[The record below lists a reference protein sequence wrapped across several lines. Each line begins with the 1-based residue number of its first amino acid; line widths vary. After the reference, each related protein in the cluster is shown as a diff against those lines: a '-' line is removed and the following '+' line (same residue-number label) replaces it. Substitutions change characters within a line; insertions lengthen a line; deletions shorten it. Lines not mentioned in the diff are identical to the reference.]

1 MLGFTRG
8 FADGTRRQAMRLMAR
23 SIALAVVVSLF
34 ISGPLGTFARAQQPA
49 EQPAPQPAEQPA
61 PQPAEQPAPPPAE
74 PTQAIQPTPPPA
86 EQPMQAAPQPAPPAP
101 QPAQMPAPPP
111 APMPEPRPAQQTAQ
125 QPQPRQELPK
135 REDYESSAPYI
146 MGATIA
152 NFVFVP
158 GKAVTCVLGLAVGSG
173 LFLVTLGAGY
183 KGSAA
188 FAKEGCGGKW
198 ILTGRDLMGTD
209 WILGT
214 GD

>member
-1 MLGFTRG
+1 
-8 FADGTRRQAMRLMAR
+8 
-23 SIALAVVVSLF
+23 
-34 ISGPLGTFARAQQPA
+34 
-49 EQPAPQPAEQPA
+49 
-61 PQPAEQPAPPPAE
+61 
-74 PTQAIQPTPPPA
+74 
-86 EQPMQAAPQPAPPAP
+86 MQAAPQPPPPAP

-111 APMPEPRPAQQTAQ
+111 APMPEPQTAQ
-125 QPQPRQELPK
+125 QPQPRQEIPK

-183 KGSAA
+183 KGSVA

-214 GD
+214 GDRADRN

>member
-34 ISGPLGTFARAQQPA
+34 ISGPLGTFAREQQPA
-49 EQPAPQPAEQPA
+49 EQPAQP
-61 PQPAEQPAPPPAE
+61 
-74 PTQAIQPTPPPA
+74 
-86 EQPMQAAPQPAPPAP
+86 
-101 QPAQMPAPPP
+101 
-111 APMPEPRPAQQTAQ
+111 
-125 QPQPRQELPK
+125 PQPRQELPK

-214 GD
+214 GDRADRN